1 MKRLVIFDLDGTLT
15 NTIPDIEDNVNKTM
29 RKFGIIVKN
38 LAKEKI
44 YDNDNQFK
52 SQGKWP

>member
-1 MKRLVIFDLDGTLT
+1 M
-15 NTIPDIEDNVNKTM
+15 
-29 RKFGIIVKN
+29 KFGIIVKN